1 MTHVSKD
8 NGASLKQ
15 EGALDKGTHEGD
27 ASLPLEPV
35 VRGGQIH
42 TLSPVDLR
50 PLAPIAASTEA
61 EVQKA
66 VERARV
72 AQVGWARRTLD
83 ERIAD
88 LTRAAHTML
97 ERRLEVIEL
106 MRDEVGKLEVD
117 ALMSE
122 VIGPLD
128 QINAWAAV
136 VREGTAREKASLN
149 PIAFPKKR
157 AYIDHVPRGVVGII
171 APWNYPVATLFRSVF
186 PALLTGN
193 AVVLKPSEHAS
204 RVESWMAERIAEV
217 LPPDVLMT
225 VLGGREVGVAL
236 IEAGIDACV
245 FTGSVNAGKDVG
257 ARCAA
262 RLIPFSAE
270 LGGKDAAIVLDD
282 CDLDRTIAG
291 LTHWSLHNVGQAC
304 GAIEIAYVDRRI
316 ADQLVARLADA
327 WRRLKVGPGAPGE
340 VDVSPM
346 CNGRQLALV
355 MAHVDDAKK
364 KGASLVCGGKR
375 VTDGKAGRP
384 VGLFYEP
391 TLLDHC
397 HADMDVV
404 RDETFGPVLAI
415 VRVDGAAEAIRQ
427 INAGRYGLTAS
438 IWTKDVARAERLAAE
453 LSVGV
458 VTINNHA
465 LTGGM
470 PSLPWSGTRDTGT
483 GIANGVASLHTITR
497 PRTVLVDANAAPE
510 LYWMPYDKNL
520 WELGHLL
527 SDAQRMKNLTSAW
540 RIPLLIKARLDAV
553 KKFFAG

>member
-1 MTHVSKD
+1 MT
-8 NGASLKQ
+8 Q
-15 EGALDKGTHEGD
+15 LDKNNGSANGTA
-27 ASLPLEPV
+27 ASALPMEPV
-35 VRGGQIH
+35 VRGGAIH
-42 TLSPVDLR
+42 TLCPVDLR
-50 PLAPIAASTEA
+50 PLETIPTTSA
-61 EVQKA
+61 EDVRKA

-72 AQVGWARRTLD
+72 AQVGWGRRSLD
-83 ERIAD
+83 ERVAD
-88 LTRAAHTML
+88 VTRACHAIL
-97 ERRLEVIEL
+97 ERRHEVLAL

-128 QINAWAAV
+128 QVGAWAAV
-136 VREGTAREKASLN
+136 VREGTKRQKASLN

-157 AYIDHVPRGVVGII
+157 AYIDHVARGVVGII

-193 AVVLKPSEHAS
+193 AVVLKPSEHAT
-204 RVESWMAERIAEV
+204 RVESWMAERLREV
-217 LPPDVLMT
+217 LPPDVLTT
-225 VLGGREVGVAL
+225 VIGGRDVGVAL

-257 ARCAA
+257 ARCAE

-282 CDLDRTIAG
+282 CEMDRTLAG

-316 ADQLVARLADA
+316 ADQVVSRLASA
-327 WRRLKVGPGAPGE
+327 WRRLKVGPGAPGD
-340 VDVSPM
+340 VDLSPM

-355 MAHVDDAKK
+355 EAHVEDAKK
-364 KGASLVCGGKR
+364 RGATVVCGGR
-375 VTDGKAGRP
+375 RLDQGKGP

-397 HADMDVV
+397 TAEMDVV
-404 RDETFGPVLAI
+404 KDETFGPVLAI

-438 IWTKDVARAERLAAE
+438 IWSKDVARAERLAGE

-483 GIANGVASLHTITR
+483 GIANGVASLGTITR
-497 PRTVLVDANAAPE
+497 PRTVLIDSNTAPE
-510 LYWMPYDKNL
+510 LYWMPYDRKL

-527 SDAQRMKNLTSAW
+527 ADIQRMKGLTSAW
-540 RIPLLIKARLDAV
+540 RIPLLIQSRVETV

>member
-1 MTHVSKD
+1 MTHTSSD
-8 NGASLKQ
+8 NGAAN
-15 EGALDKGTHEGD
+15 GA
-27 ASLPLEPV
+27 ASSDLPLEPV

-42 TLSPVDLR
+42 TLSPVDLK
-50 PLAPIAASTEA
+50 PLPPIATTPEA
-61 EVQKA
+61 DVKA
-66 VERARV
+66 VVDRARV

-83 ERIAD
+83 DRVAT
-88 LTRAAHTML
+88 LTRAAHAIL

-128 QINAWAAV
+128 QVNAWAAV
-136 VREGTAREKASLN
+136 VRQGTQREKAALN

-186 PALLTGN
+186 PALLSGN
-193 AVVLKPSEHAS
+193 AVVLKPSEHAT
-204 RVESWMAERIAEV
+204 RVESWMAARLSEV
-217 LPPDVLMT
+217 LPPDLLAT
-225 VLGGREVGVAL
+225 VIGGRDVGVAL
-236 IEAGIDACV
+236 IDAGIDACV
-245 FTGSVNAGKDVG
+245 FTGSVAAGRDVG
-257 ARCAA
+257 ARCAGK
-262 RLIPFSAE
+262 LIPFSAE

-282 CDLDRTIAG
+282 CELDRTVAG

-316 ADQLVARLADA
+316 ADQLVSRLADA
-327 WRRLKVGPGAPGE
+327 WRRLKVGPGAPGD

-346 CNGRQLALV
+346 CNARQLALV
-355 MAHVDDAKK
+355 MDHVADAQRR
-364 KGASLVCGGKR
+364 GATLVCGGKR
-375 VTDGKAGRP
+375 VEQSTAQGRAP

-397 HADMDVV
+397 KADMEVV

-415 VRVDGAAEAIRQ
+415 VRVDGAADAVRQ

-438 IWTKDVARAERLAAE
+438 IWTKDVARAERLSSD
-453 LSVGV
+453 LDVGV

-470 PSLPWSGTRDTGT
+470 PSMPWSGTRETGT
-483 GIANGVASLHTITR
+483 GIANGVASLGLFTR
-497 PRTVLVDANAAPE
+497 PRTVLIDGNEAPE
-510 LYWMPYDKNL
+510 LYWMPYDQNL
-520 WELGHLL
+520 WQLGHLL
-527 SDAQRMKNLTSAW
+527 ADAQRMKNLTSAW
-540 RIPLLIKARLDAV
+540 RIPLLIRRRLAAV
-553 KKFFAG
+553 TRFFAR